1 MERKN
6 IYRER
11 MSIEDFD
18 VDDNSTI
25 NHAIFDILFQIDC
38 ISTEEKSMVSLFNDA
53 YYVCTALLL
62 EKRPYFQINNYSD
75 ILLNRNSI
83 FMYPSVRVTT
93 IMSIVAVYLKTLD
106 IITVDIDKTI
116 NVLET
121 KFEGCDDDI
130 YKRITAVVDYKDWR
144 TTATTFTPLN
154 SPIDEE
160 YGNFWKTY
168 KDFSRELTEIFR
180 STFGDIQSKT
190 EKSIFTKQDHRDIV
204 TSGAHPLDN
213 SLKTVNQELKP
224 PVKESREEESREELE
239 SLRNDIEAYH
249 NQGKGFTSSEAAVFL
264 TALCHQHKQI
274 PQNGRQNLAPLMTK
288 IWGFTDATSRAA
300 LRSKITQ
307 ERADKV
313 AKHIKSWAPAI
324 AAIITKLPPLLEQE
338 NTERLR
344 AQNPKKKSC

>member
-116 NVLET
+116 KVLET

-168 KDFSRELTEIFR
+168 KNFSRELTEIFR
-180 STFGDIQSKT
+180 STFGDNPSKT
-190 EKSIFTKQDHRDIV
+190 EKMIFTKQDHRGV
-204 TSGAHPLDN
+204 VSSGAQPEEK
-213 SLKTVNQELKP
+213 SVKTANQVLEQ
-224 PVKESREEESREELE
+224 PVKEPREELE

-264 TALCHQHKQI
+264 TALCHHHKQI
-274 PQNGRQNLAPLMTK
+274 PQNGRENLAPLMTK

-313 AKHIKSWAPAI
+313 AKQIKSWAPAI
-324 AAIITKLPPLLEQE
+324 ATIITKLPPQLEQE
-338 NTERLR
+338 NIERLK
-344 AQNPKKKSC
+344 AQNPKNKNR